1 MADEAVQTH
10 AIDEAEAYYHVDVLD
25 RVLMLM
31 GVVAGSYS
39 WEYFRKHCVPHH
51 PALGTGP

>member
-25 RVLMLM
+25 RVLVLM
-31 GVVAGSYS
+31 GAVAGSYS
-39 WEYFRKHCVPHH
+39 WEYIRKHCATP
-51 PALGTGP
+51 PCT